1 MERYVT
7 LWEKDTDDYSF
18 VEHTLERN
26 KIFNT
31 NGLLEKNP
39 SYQGR
44 LKFWTNEMCAEK
56 PQTFDIV
63 LAVRPFTDPQTHPP
77 TNGP

>member
-1 MERYVT
+1 MLR
-7 LWEKDTDDYSF
+7 EKGTNDCSY
-18 VEHTLERN
+18 VEHTLEHNR
-26 KIFNT
+26 IFDT

-44 LKFWTNEMCAEK
+44 LKFWTNEICAEK

-63 LAVRPFTDPQTHPP
+63 LAVRSLAGPKLTH
-77 TNGP
+77 